1 LILNSE
7 KSISDTLSVCL
18 TFASLLPLL
27 PFSKETPLRSLLCMA
42 QGPVLIF
49 DKSSLESLS
58 LDEAV
63 LLDGELV
70 ALGPDGRPDFHLLQ
84 RQKSLGE
91 LPVCHAFLRF
101 SHAFLCGAF
110 LATRRTRTIR

>member
-1 LILNSE
+1 
-7 KSISDTLSVCL
+7 
-18 TFASLLPLL
+18 
-27 PFSKETPLRSLLCMA
+27 MA

-91 LPVCHAFLRF
+91 LPVCHAFLVTLFSRF
-101 SHAFLCGAF
+101 SLWCLSRYQTNQDHSMVNAGGLCRSLDSSHGEEISEQTTFAVKG
-110 LATRRTRTIR
+110 L